1 MIKDALIKS
10 TQIFTKEVLD
20 VETSIFESCPLY
32 HAYSASIEVYGDVNY
47 HIALYIPEKSL
58 TKMAFL
64 FLFEENPD
72 TETLEDLIKEI
83 TNIIVGKSKM
93 YATDNGINYKI
104 KTPQFVGSNIKVEAN
119 DFDLNFTFE
128 DEIFSIIGKAL

>member
-32 HAYSASIEVYGDVNY
+32 HAYSASVEVYGDINY
-47 HIALYIPEKSL
+47 HVALYIPEKSL
-58 TKMAFL
+58 KKMAFL
-64 FLFEENPD
+64 FLFEEDPD
-72 TETLEDLIKEI
+72 AETLEDLIKEI
-83 TNIIVGKSKM
+83 SNIVIGKSKV
-93 YATDNGINYKI
+93 YAADDGLNFKI
-104 KTPQFVGSNIKVEAN
+104 KTPQFLGSNVKVEAN

-128 DEIFSIIGKAL
+128 DEIFSIIGKAV